1 MIRKTVLIFIFIL
14 SYFTVFSNNNL
25 DRENFYTT
33 PAVFGSSLTEI
44 TVCVDETLELTA
56 EPVNNANYVWLT
68 SDNETVNNID
78 LVRTNVTL
86 NMAGQYSLTVTV
98 NGCSNTS
105 HINVIVVPRPDAGSN
120 GTIEVI
126 EGIAPTESELFNI
139 LGGNPDKGGTWTKSN
154 NVYTYTV
161 KPKGTCYDSASS
173 TVTVVNSIKIVNG
186 FSPNEDNIN
195 DTWEILPNLLEKY
208 PNNSL
213 MVFNRRGDKVY
224 EVSPYKNDWG
234 GIPNQKAVL
243 NNAKKLIPGPYY
255 FVLELNNPEKNF
267 FKGWVYIN
275 Y

>member
-1 MIRKTVLIFIFIL
+1 MIRKTVLIFIFVL

-33 PAVFGSSLTEI
+33 SAFFGPSLTEI

-68 SDNETVNNID
+68 PDNETVNNID

-98 NGCSNTS
+98 NGCSNIS
-105 HINVIVVPRPDAGSN
+105 HISVIVVPKPDAGSN

-126 EGIAPTESELFNI
+126 EGIGPTESELFNT
-139 LGGNPDKGGTWTKSN
+139 LGGNPDKGGTWTKKD
-154 NVYTYTV
+154 NVYNYTV
-161 KPKGTCYDSASS
+161 TSKASCHDPVSS
-173 TVTVVNSIKIVNG
+173 TVTIVRSRKIVNG
-186 FSPNEDNIN
+186 FSPNGDNIN
-195 DTWEILPNLLEKY
+195 DVWEVLPRLLEKY

-213 MVFNRRGDKVY
+213 KVFNRIGDKIY
-224 EVSPYKNDWG
+224 EASPYKNDWDA
-234 GIPNQKAVL
+234 IPNQKAVL
-243 NNAKKLIPGPYY
+243 NNTKRLMPGPYF
-255 FVLELNNPEKNF
+255 FVLELNNPEKTF